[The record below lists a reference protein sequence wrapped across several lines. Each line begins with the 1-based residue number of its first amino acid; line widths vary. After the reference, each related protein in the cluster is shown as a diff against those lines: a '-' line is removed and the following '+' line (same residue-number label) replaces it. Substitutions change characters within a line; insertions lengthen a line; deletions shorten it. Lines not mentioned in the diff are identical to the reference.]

1 MRRTWLQGTAFVFAA
16 ALVGCAT
23 ENVGNIQT
31 ENSVAAISSAEQ
43 VGAAKVPAAA
53 LHLQMAKEEADR
65 GKNMMANGEKE
76 NANSM
81 LLRAEADANLA
92 VAEAHHEQARVD
104 AAQALDRVR
113 QLKQQN
119 QLP

>member
-1 MRRTWLQGTAFVFAA
+1 MSR
-16 ALVGCAT
+16 LVLIVGVMLAGCAT

-31 ENSVAAISSAEQ
+31 ENSVAAISSAESI
-43 VGAAKVPAAA
+43 GADKVPQAA

-76 NANSM
+76 KANSM

-92 VAEAHHEQARVD
+92 IAESHHEQARIE
-104 AAQALDRVR
+104 AGQALERVR

-119 QLP
+119 ALQ